1 MNKLQHVQNCAARL
15 VVKKRIPPGT
25 LDETLKELHW
35 LKVKFRSIY
44 KILVIVF
51 NCIHGN
57 APKEVAALLVANDSE
72 RLTKLKQI
80 KCRGKYGS
88 RAFSF
93 VGPRL
98 WNMLPRYV
106 YETEDVDVFKKN
118 LKTYLMK
125 NGEEFLY
132 HLRSQ

>member
-1 MNKLQHVQNCAARL
+1 MTLNLARMYFGSTYFE
-15 VVKKRIPPGT
+15 KHNFFIK
-25 LDETLKELHW
+25 
-35 LKVKFRSIY
+35 
-44 KILVIVF
+44 IVF

-72 RLTKLKQI
+72 RSTKLKQI